1 VRREAAT
8 VAGLLDDATARIAA
22 ALGLAHRDARLDA
35 RVLAA
40 HVLGVDTAW
49 LIAHDTDPLSDT
61 HTAAFEF
68 LLTQRLEGVPVAYL
82 VGTREFYGRPFQ
94 VSPDVLI
101 PRPDTELLVELALA
115 RMPPDQAM
123 DVLDLGT
130 GSGCIA
136 ITLAL
141 ERSRARI
148 TAVDR
153 SAAALAIAERNADI
167 LNAHVEFLTCDWF
180 AALVGR
186 RFDLIVGNPPYIAA
200 TDPHLARGDVRF
212 EPLTALT
219 AGRDGLADLPTDR
232 RCAQSPQARRRPAA
246 GTRLRPGGRRPG
258 PVARE
263 WHPPPPELGRPGGH
277 PARQRRRTVGII
289 YTRRV
294 RGAARNRCKHY
305 AMVIPGRLKVYWG
318 DSCCKYWDSIQTI
331 IEACHVRPHTRNAR
345 HPARGIARRFGRPI
359 PSPAD
364 RRRAEGFSDFHAGQP
379 PGMGQPVQHFRDGF
393 R

>member
-219 AGRDGLADLPTDR
+219 AGRDGLADLRQLT
-232 RCAQSPQARRRPAA
+232 AAARNH
-246 GTRLRPGGRRPG
+246 LRPGGVLLLEHGYDQADAVQALLRESGIPRPQSWADLAG
-258 PVARE
+258 ILRVSGG
-263 WHPPPPELGRPGGH
+263 EL
-277 PARQRRRTVGII
+277 
-289 YTRRV
+289 
-294 RGAARNRCKHY
+294 
-305 AMVIPGRLKVYWG
+305 
-318 DSCCKYWDSIQTI
+318 S
-331 IEACHVRPHTRNAR
+331 E
-345 HPARGIARRFGRPI
+345 
-359 PSPAD
+359 
-364 RRRAEGFSDFHAGQP
+364 
-379 PGMGQPVQHFRDGF
+379 
-393 R
+393 